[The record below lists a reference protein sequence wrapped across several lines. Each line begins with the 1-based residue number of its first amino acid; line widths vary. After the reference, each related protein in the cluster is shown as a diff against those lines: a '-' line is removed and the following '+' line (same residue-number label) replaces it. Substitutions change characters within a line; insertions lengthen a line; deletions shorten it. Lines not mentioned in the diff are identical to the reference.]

1 MKYYI
6 PTTTLNFNN
15 ILSTESIS
23 PAAFYPVRGFG
34 NKSWETIAENQPIV
48 CIVLYDKLSYFERPK
63 SDQDDHPLLIEVELD
78 DDFKLEEISKEKGI
92 YRCSKTI
99 YLTPINTRFLFFS
112 EQDKRIALSLSTH
125 QLDVKL
131 AGIYCNCL
139 VVLDKHPETTYPS
152 SLPPMPELERDHQI
166 DKLKGLLY
174 GYYIGGLLSS
184 SLDTV
189 QRLNRGREIE
199 NVFSAILSNLNKQVT
214 DKQMQQLEKLFNTK
228 EQLHRYLDLLLS
240 GEESPEQNP
249 AIQQIK
255 KDITEI
261 ETKRPNQAIKP
272 EAKELTIINYRIP
285 FISPDRLPDEKDQN
299 LFMLWA
305 NKIFCTNQFNGNISI
320 HKNNLSDELTESAL
334 RRICNKNEKDPIVI
348 YLEQLRKHVR
358 GYAFNV
364 QWDNGLLSS
373 VAAVLIA
380 GEEWTKLL
388 RFMQSKE
395 MTDYTLAFAIF
406 GCLNGFAALP
416 RDFTD
421 ILYNQDP
428 QYVAAV
434 CSEFNFQLFGK
445 PLDTQKLSSAI
456 TQSPKSETATDPQ
469 PAPAVK
475 TASSPTIASEAEAT
489 NTHLSKE
496 QVMTRL
502 NNINITKAT
511 QQEAVW
517 EAYTNHQSDEDFLKK
532 IKNITGIGTKKA
544 QNIATALGIDIKE
557 RQKPKQ
563 GLLFEKKDDATFI
576 RSLKCIQK
584 CSEEHI
590 ERLINNFRYTRKNA
604 KPEKNESKKDAH
616 IKFFISLCAKE
627 GRGEISKQYALK
639 GFFTPEIAEQFKK
652 EIEEK
657 YDQYFN
663 N

>member
-1 MKYYI
+1 M
-6 PTTTLNFNN
+6 NFNN

-23 PAAFYPVRGFG
+23 PADFYTTRGFG
-34 NKSWETIAENQPIV
+34 NNSWQTISQNQPTD

-63 SDQDDHPLLIEVELD
+63 SDIEDHPLLIEVELD

-112 EQDKRIALSLSTH
+112 EQDKRITLSLSTH

-131 AGIYCNCL
+131 AGIYYNRL
-139 VVLDKHPETTYPS
+139 VVLDKRPDTAYSFPLLQTTKEQIDY
-152 SLPPMPELERDHQI
+152 RI

-174 GYYIGGLLSS
+174 GSYIGGLLSA

-214 DKQMQQLEKLFNTK
+214 DKQMQQLENLFKTK
-228 EQLHRYLDLLLS
+228 KQLRQYLDLLLS
-240 GEESPEQNP
+240 NEESPEENQ
-249 AIQQIK
+249 AIQRIK
-255 KDITEI
+255 GDIKEI
-261 ETKRPNQAIKP
+261 ETKHPTQTIKP

-285 FISPDRLPDEKDQN
+285 SISPDRLPDEKDQN

-334 RRICNKNEKDPIVI
+334 HNCNGNRQDSTVVFLEKLRR
-348 YLEQLRKHVR
+348 HVR
-358 GYAFNV
+358 GNAFDV
-364 QWDNGLLSS
+364 QWKDGLLSS

-475 TASSPTIASEAEAT
+475 TTSSPTIASEAEAT

-544 QNIATALGIDIKE
+544 QNIATALCIDIKE

-590 ERLINNFRYTRKNA
+590 ERLINNFRYTRKNV